1 MFTITTVIES
11 AHCGWTNDTLLR
23 VARAATASA
32 ATVTASVSEPLAH
45 RVENM
50 TTARLDRVQLTL
62 DDGNTLT
69 VVAKTMRPASA
80 APAFES
86 IPPEHHQQVLEDLHW
101 LVEPDVYRSGLG
113 SVLPEPMRMP
123 TVYLVDDSAQ
133 GVITVWMDDVAD
145 VTPWTLDRYRRTAA
159 SLGALA
165 GRWSGP
171 EAAVAFGLQG
181 RMIERLFYGKIT
193 FLDLPLQA
201 DDSFWADPH
210 VRAAVDDRH
219 RADLARLD
227 EAVPALLARLRNLPS
242 GVCHG
247 DATPDNFREP
257 GDGTIVA
264 LDWSYAHTG
273 QVGSDLAQLLVG
285 RFESGAAEI
294 DDIPEIA
301 GALLDGFV
309 DGLTAEGSTATLD
322 DVRTAW
328 ATHLA
333 VRSVFSALVLDH
345 RPDLHGDAR
354 ADLMRRRAGV
364 ARFGID
370 LALSIAQP

>member
-1 MFTITTVIES
+1 MLTIAIVAEN
-11 AHCGWTNDTLLR
+11 AHCEWSDDILVR
-23 VARAATASA
+23 VARSATESA
-32 ATVTASVSEPLAH
+32 ATVKGWASEPLAH

-50 TTARLDRVQLTL
+50 TTARLDRVRLTL
-62 DDGNTLT
+62 DGGNTLT
-69 VVAKTMRPASA
+69 AVAKTLRPASA

-101 LVEPDVYRSGLG
+101 LVEPDVYRSSLG

-123 TVYLVDDSAQ
+123 AVYLVDDSAHD
-133 GVITVWMDDVAD
+133 VITIWMEDVAD
-145 VTPWTLDRYRRTAA
+145 VTPWSLDRYRRTAA

-165 GRWSGP
+165 GRWTDP
-171 EAAVAFGLQG
+171 DPAEAIGLHG
-181 RMIERLFYGKIT
+181 RKIERLFYGKIT

-210 VRAAVDDRH
+210 VRSAVDDRH
-219 RADLARLD
+219 RTDLARLA

-257 GDGTIVA
+257 GDGTVVA

-273 QVGSDLAQLLVG
+273 QIGSDLAQLLVG
-285 RFESGAAEI
+285 RFETGAADI
-294 DDIPEIA
+294 DDIPAIA
-301 GALLDGFV
+301 AAIADGFI
-309 DGLTAEGSTATLD
+309 DGLTAAGSTATLD

-354 ADLMRRRAGV
+354 AELLRRRAAV

-370 LALSIAQP
+370 LALDIAQT

>member
-1 MFTITTVIES
+1 VTHTPSCE
-11 AHCGWTNDTLLR
+11 WTDDIPER
-23 VARAATASA
+23 VARSATATK
-32 ATVTASVSEPLAH
+32 ATLTASVSEPLAH

-50 TTARLDRVQLTL
+50 TTARLDHVQLTL
-62 DDGNTLT
+62 DDGTT
-69 VVAKTMRPASA
+69 VSVVAKTLRPASA
-80 APAFES
+80 SPAFES
-86 IPPEHHQQVLEDLHW
+86 IPAEHHQQVLEDLHW
-101 LVEPDVYRSGLG
+101 LVEPDVYGSGLG

-123 TVYLVDDSAQ
+123 TVYLVDD
-133 GVITVWMDDVAD
+133 GVDGIVTIWMEDVAD
-145 VTPWTLDRYRRTAA
+145 VQPWSLDRYRRTAA

-165 GRWSGP
+165 GRWAGP
-171 EAAVAFGLQG
+171 DAATAFGLRG
-181 RMIERLFYGKIT
+181 RMIERLFFGKIT

-210 VRAAVDDRH
+210 VHSAVDDHH
-219 RADLARLD
+219 RTDLARLV
-227 EAVPALLARLRNLPS
+227 EAVPGLLARLQDLPT

-273 QVGSDLAQLLVG
+273 QIGSDLAQLLVG
-285 RFESGAAEI
+285 RFETGAAQI
-294 DDIPEIA
+294 GDIPIIA
-301 GALLDGFV
+301 DAIVAGFLDG
-309 DGLTAEGSTATLD
+309 LAAEGSTATLD

-345 RPDLHGDAR
+345 RPDLEGDAR
-354 ADLMRRRAGV
+354 AELLRRRAAV

-370 LALSIAQP
+370 LALDVARS